1 MLWHIEISRRHS
13 KFSQKTIKQLHV
25 TMGIEGPTINLPVPG
40 SWGQDFQAPAL
51 PASPLALLAS
61 LLASL
66 LVSLLP
72 AWHPRLGM
80 QGTARPCPRKSGL
93 VLAAAG
99 WGNAKSSTKLVPFP
113 GSENVHPWV
122 PHNSLNPLLRIPIQ
136 DSFHRRSNAF
146 WRSADK
152 DMNRHLAEHGN

>member
-1 MLWHIEISRRHS
+1 
-13 KFSQKTIKQLHV
+13 
-25 TMGIEGPTINLPVPG
+25 MGFEGPTINLPVPG

-51 PASPLALLAS
+51 PASPLALLVWLLAS

-80 QGTARPCPRKSGL
+80 QGTAHPCPRKSGL

-113 GSENVHPWV
+113 GTVKCPPLGPAQFSKPSAPHP
-122 PHNSLNPLLRIPIQ
+122 NPGQL
-136 DSFHRRSNAF
+136 SS
-146 WRSADK
+146 
-152 DMNRHLAEHGN
+152 